1 MLEAIIELLM
11 QNIFFVILIIGGI
24 YSFFKRQIE
33 QQKEEQQRGRPR
45 PNQQQ
50 PNTSRAETMSMPKE
64 EPVRPSRPER
74 PRSERIKKVENN
86 LQEMYEAKRLELQDA
101 FQGSSEQVPA
111 EEPVRKRAKARKEV
125 IYKERPKNKIIPDPD
140 NVAQGVIWAEIL
152 GPPRS
157 RKPHHLASRFN
168 RR

>member
-33 QQKEEQQRGRPR
+33 KHNEEQQRGRPR

-50 PNTSRAETMSMPKE
+50 TNTSRAETMSMPKE
-64 EPVRPSRPER
+64 EPVRPSRPDR

-86 LQEMYEAKRLELQDA
+86 LQEMYEARRLELQDA
-101 FQGSSEQVPA
+101 IQGSTDQGPA
-111 EEPVRKRAKARKEV
+111 EPVRKPAKARKAK
-125 IYKERPKNKIIPDPD
+125 YNDKPRNKIIPDPD
-140 NVAQGVIWAEIL
+140 NIAQGVIWAEIL